1 MGLKSLVAP
10 KVVRVA
16 VPLVDYAMS
25 QIISYCVTYL
35 SLLDPNTSDLLL
47 VVACPS
53 LVPARTFPMGS
64 ESRIVAAG
72 RAPASF
78 ASDPD
83 ASSL

>member
-1 MGLKSLVAP
+1 MGLKTLMAP
-10 KVVRVA
+10 KVVHVA

-25 QIISYCVTYL
+25 QIISFCVTYL

-47 VVACPS
+47 EVACLNPT
-53 LVPARTFPMGS
+53 PTRTFPMGS
-64 ESRIVAAG
+64 GSRIVAVG

-78 ASDPD
+78 SSDPD